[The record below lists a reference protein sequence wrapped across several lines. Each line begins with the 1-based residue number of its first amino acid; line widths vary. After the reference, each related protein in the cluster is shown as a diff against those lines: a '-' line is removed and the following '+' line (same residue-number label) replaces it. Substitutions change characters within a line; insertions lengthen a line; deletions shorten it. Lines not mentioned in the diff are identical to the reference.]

1 MGGDLGNGGR
11 HFTRE
16 DNCRRHLRKIHG
28 ISGMGK
34 EPGVEIDSQAKEGGE
49 SEVVDMDELTKRIRR
64 ERKFGRRKT
73 G

>member
-1 MGGDLGNGGR
+1 
-11 HFTRE
+11 
-16 DNCRRHLRKIHG
+16 LRKIHG
-28 ISGMGK
+28 ISGMGE
-34 EPGVEIDSQAKEGGE
+34 EPGVEIDRQAKEGGE

>member
-1 MGGDLGNGGR
+1 MGGDLVNGGR

-28 ISGMGK
+28 ISGMGE
-34 EPGVEIDSQAKEGGE
+34 EPGMEIDRQAKEGGE
-49 SEVVDMDELTKRIRR
+49 SQVVDMVELTKRIRK